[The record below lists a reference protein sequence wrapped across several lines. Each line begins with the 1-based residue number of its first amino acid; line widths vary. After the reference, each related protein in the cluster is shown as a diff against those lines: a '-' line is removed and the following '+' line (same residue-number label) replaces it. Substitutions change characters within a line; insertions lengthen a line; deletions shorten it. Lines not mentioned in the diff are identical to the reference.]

1 MHQSGIVVDDELR
14 NAFNAHSENESVAWV
29 KMTIEN
35 EKFVIVGTGNT
46 TGSEK
51 GNWESLA
58 ATCETNIPFFGAI
71 RRDAKWLMI
80 AYIPDTAKVFSK
92 MIFASSLSSLRTG
105 IGGARWVVPDFSIN
119 LQSECTLEAYEKT
132 LQDVTRAVMSYN
144 EKESEKTHR
153 DAALMMGT
161 EATAII
167 PGVPIKIAE
176 ATMEQ
181 LKTMKE
187 GGSPKVIELI
197 LDPKTEVLGTGKH
210 EDMTIAAISGS
221 LPEKEP
227 RYFVIN
233 WGHKDREGADQSKFV
248 FVYYCPGAAPPRLK
262 MFYSTCKSHVIT
274 CLSKLEYADPIKL
287 ECSEAADFS
296 EERLINEAYPIV
308 QEEKTFA
315 KPKAAKGRG
324 KARIAK
330 FQA

>member
-1 MHQSGIVVDDELR
+1 
-14 NAFNAHSENESVAWV
+14 
-29 KMTIEN
+29 MTIEN
-35 EKFVIVGTGNT
+35 EQFVIVGTGNA
-46 TGSEK
+46 TGSEN

-58 ATCETNIPFFGAI
+58 ATCETHIPFFGAI

-92 MIFASSLSSLRTG
+92 MIFASSLSAIKNG
-105 IGGARWVVPDFSIN
+105 IGGERWVVNDFSIN
-119 LQSECTLEAYEKT
+119 LQSECTLESYEKT
-132 LQDVTRAVMSYN
+132 LQDVTSAVMSYN

-167 PGVPIKIAE
+167 PGIPIKISE
-176 ATMEQ
+176 ATMAQ

-187 GGSPKVIELI
+187 GGSPKMIELI
-197 LDPKTEVLGTGKH
+197 LDPKTEVLGTGRH
-210 EDMTIAAISGS
+210 EDMTVSAINAA

-233 WGHKDREGADQSKFV
+233 WAHKDREGADQSKIV
-248 FVYYCPGAAPPRLK
+248 FVYWCPGAAPPRLK
-262 MFYSTCKSHVIT
+262 MFYSTCKAHVLT
-274 CLSKLEYADPIKL
+274 CLTTLEYANIIKV
-287 ECSEAADFS
+287 ECSEPVDFS

-308 QEEKTFA
+308 EEAKTFA
-315 KPKAAKGRG
+315 KPKAMGRG
-324 KARIAK
+324 KARVAK